1 MNYGPHGE
9 YIFIKYLYIH
19 YLCYKSFKPY
29 TMSRKEIKA
38 FESALRKQR
47 KEVVGSK
54 TAAKKFLTDL
64 GVFQLL
70 VPKGTN
76 QTVLEKQIS

>member
-1 MNYGPHGE
+1 
-9 YIFIKYLYIH
+9 
-19 YLCYKSFKPY
+19 
-29 TMSRKEIKA
+29 MSRQEIKA
-38 FESALRKQR
+38 FENALRKQR

-64 GVFQLL
+64 GIFQLL

-76 QTVLEKQIS
+76 RTGLENQNS

>member
-1 MNYGPHGE
+1 
-9 YIFIKYLYIH
+9 
-19 YLCYKSFKPY
+19 
-29 TMSRKEIKA
+29 MSRKEIKA
-38 FESALRKQR
+38 FEIALYEQR
-47 KEVVGSK
+47 KEVTGSK

-76 QTVLEKQIS
+76 KALLEKQIS

>member
-1 MNYGPHGE
+1 
-9 YIFIKYLYIH
+9 
-19 YLCYKSFKPY
+19 
-29 TMSRKEIKA
+29 MSRKEIKA
-38 FESALRKQR
+38 FENALRKQR